1 MSGEP
6 QALRRS
12 PRRPLPEAKL
22 YETGV
27 DMRSELKRARSNMR
41 KLLKQNKRDNVELSD
56 LEELDPGI
64 CSDED
69 DDYKSGDETS
79 EGAANESLEEGEVDE
94 RDATPPPLTAPS
106 SPPHPNDDGDESR
119 EEGELDVGD
128 PMPPRSR
135 TPPSPPKPPSAKRQR
150 ATSRTRPAIVLARA
164 STSVTTTAN
173 PHAAPPPVVEA
184 ATDKNKRRNELYAAR
199 RRKQDERKREEKK
212 TTAVPHNALPD
223 PPKGLRFVRRYINA
237 DETVFEEVSV
247 AEYKV
252 EKYGYQALHDPVKTK
267 TPPTVEQLEDR
278 EYSFLDWDGL

>member
-79 EGAANESLEEGEVDE
+79 EGAANESLEE
-94 RDATPPPLTAPS
+94 A
-106 SPPHPNDDGDESR
+106 
-119 EEGELDVGD
+119 
-128 PMPPRSR
+128 
-135 TPPSPPKPPSAKRQR
+135 
-150 ATSRTRPAIVLARA
+150 AIVLARA

-184 ATDKNKRRNELYAAR
+184 ATDKNKRQNELYAAR

-278 EYSFLDWDGL
+278 EYSFLNWDGL